1 MKKSSRALAVA
12 LHALCAIGLLLL
24 GFAHQ
29 VPQAA
34 GANPDYSTA
43 QYKLPDGTYAS
54 LCVTVKDDGGKPVYK
69 PNCEACRL
77 TALIILPEPDDEAWL
92 RHSLASL
99 HNPLPSQTAIFG
111 NRSIDRANSRAPP
124 GLA

>member
-1 MKKSSRALAVA
+1 MQKGSRGLAVA
-12 LHALCAIGLLLL
+12 LRALCAIGLILL

-34 GANPDYSTA
+34 GANADYIA
-43 QYKLPDGTYAS
+43 RQYELPDGTYAS
-54 LCVTVKDDGGKPVYK
+54 LCVTVKDDNGKTVYK

-77 TALIILPEPDDEAWL
+77 TASIISPEPNDEAWL
-92 RHSLASL
+92 HHSLASL
-99 HNPLPSQTAIFG
+99 HNPLHSQVAIFS

-124 GLA
+124 RLA